1 MLKTAF
7 SLLPMFV
14 SLFWMAMLIVD
25 TNRNKFIRNILVA
38 FFGVTFLLY
47 FSHALYFNYEY
58 DIYRYFDPVYSFAT
72 LAVYPLFFFYIFGLT
87 REVKFRP
94 VNYLLLLPAVLI
106 GGAASILYNRMGAE
120 ESDIFIRQVLY
131 RSVNHVSLSE
141 TGNLQLLRFR
151 LVPVVFT
158 IQLILILISGSRM
171 IIQFDEKVKNFYADT
186 EGKELHQI
194 KKMLYTFGFFSVFS
208 IIANVMG
215 RAYFLS
221 EELLVIP
228 SVIFSVLLFVL
239 GNLSYNQRFSAIDL
253 RTDDNAPSYE
263 EEMYDEH
270 EPDFVYSKAQQ
281 VDLQRKLQLLLDEE
295 KIYIQQDLRI
305 VDLSVKLHTNRTYV
319 SRLIN
324 QVYGKSFSDL
334 INQYRFQEAKM
345 MLTAPGYSLLS
356 IAEIAN
362 RAGFPSES
370 SFYRVFKKETGMAPG
385 DWRKLN
391 GRIKA

>member
-1 MLKTAF
+1 MLKIAF

-14 SLFWMAMLIVD
+14 SLFWMVMFIID
-25 TNRNKFIRNILVA
+25 SNRSKYIRNILVA

-47 FSHALYFNYEY
+47 LSHALYFNFEYETY
-58 DIYRYFDPVYSFAT
+58 LYFDPVYSFAT
-72 LAVYPLFFFYIFGLT
+72 LAVYPLFFFYIFYLT
-87 REVKFRP
+87 REVSFRS
-94 VNYLLLLPAVLI
+94 VNYLLLLPAFLI
-106 GGAASILYNRMGAE
+106 SGAASVLYILMGPAE
-120 ESDIFIRQVLY
+120 SGYFIREVLY
-131 RSVNHVSLSE
+131 HDGIDVSLSE
-141 TGNLQLLRFR
+141 TGNLQLLRYR

-158 IQLILILISGSRM
+158 IQLILIVISGSRL

-186 EGKELHQI
+186 EGKELSQI
-194 KKMLYTFGFFSVFS
+194 KKMLFTFGFFSVFS

-215 RAYFLS
+215 RTYFLS

-239 GNLSYNQRFSAIDL
+239 GYLSYNQRFSAIDL
-253 RTDDNAPSYE
+253 RTDENAPSYE
-263 EEMYDEH
+263 DEMYDEH

-281 VDLQRKLQLLLDEE
+281 VDLQRKLQQLLDEE

-305 VDLSVKLHTNRTYV
+305 VDVSVKLHTNRTYI

-334 INQYRFQEAKM
+334 INQYRFQEAKL
-345 MLTAPGYSLLS
+345 MLTSPGYSLLS